1 MKSGSGNAREYDY
14 SSLETV
20 LSGEAQRMLGQ
31 QSAQVL
37 AKYGTV
43 RPELE
48 DLHDVVSYSVSK
60 VNTVLKTARKQL
72 DPLRDRFDFTSKAGL
87 DDLSL
92 FRFINNVGGGLTTF
106 VYNSYTRLHQME
118 LYLNVLLPVLNATK
132 PPELTS
138 VIMAEESG
146 SNLMLAAR
154 EEYHSTVVAFEKLLG
169 GIYLGTRNEYKK
181 LRKKFLGGTALQ
193 PDEDGM
199 EDQLMMSFFG
209 MKPPKK
215 EAAGPAV
222 ALIDDNCILTQLFL
236 DIADNLPRYYEKVTP
251 VLKRGKLTGKT
262 ATTKFLDNGEVEDW
276 AGTMISISDP
286 TYWNYINAPSELTSN
301 ILAITKAFQTAYAR
315 VAPAIH
321 ALVVKADLIHSDED
335 LRFAIEDPNTLVK
348 QYNRINFLSIRP
360 SAEDIA
366 PRTKMDTDMAI
377 ARNKL
382 FLHLKETLTA
392 LSGMSHFEQAT
403 EDYAILRT
411 KEAIELKK
419 AMDDILKTEEQ
430 KNLARNIQDDNEFYL
445 GKSGNLGSL
454 GSEREPAP
462 KISYE
467 DVVGASFVTAKQHI
481 EEVVKVASHPQIM
494 RLSAPRGDV
503 KSNIM
508 LIGPYGCH
516 RKGQEII
523 MYDGSL
529 KKVEDIQVGDLLMGQ
544 DSTSREVLRLVQGVD
559 DMMEIVPKKGD
570 PWVVNSNHILSLM
583 KTQKRT
589 KLQGKQSY
597 KRIAEI
603 VDVPL
608 NEYITWA
615 KSKKQSHPLFRVGVD
630 FVPTATPLPIDPYF
644 LGTLL
649 GDGCVRNRIAVT
661 TSNQEIAK
669 AAYATAEDFG
679 LSVSIEDS
687 CSTKSYH
694 LSTGMKGG
702 KENILRTELKRL
714 NLFDHD
720 AETKFIPQMY
730 KTASKNERLALLAGL
745 IDTDGNLHGASCYDY
760 VTKSKQLADDITFVA
775 RSLGMAAYIK
785 PCQKKSQTGAVG
797 NYFRMIIS
805 GNVAA
810 IPVRV
815 DYKIASPRKQV
826 KNVLHVGF
834 SVNPLS
840 KEQYFGFVLNGDQ
853 RYLSKDFTVFHN
865 CGKSEMAKA
874 IGADKRIIGF
884 NVSTADML
892 TAYMHESVK
901 NVKRMYDL
909 AKDMRRSS
917 RYTKPVGILMDEFD
931 RLFTYG
937 EGVHAAYDG
946 SRMTGVLQEM
956 MDGIVGYEGV
966 FLVAL
971 TNLPKS
977 VPEAVLRR
985 FKYIDVVGQLSQ
997 EERAHLFKHFL
1008 TRGLPIN
1015 PSVTQENYMA
1025 WSEIMVGAPGD
1036 VIGKVADEIH
1046 FKFMHELVEAK
1057 PEKVKAIEKALNK
1070 RLRDRESK
1078 KQDFDFIRKALGSC
1092 KMITAE
1098 EIGTALETVIKQPQ
1112 VKMQI
1117 EKAVQVYKDS
1127 EDILKGLSKIGKS
1140 GLGFGGDVRKKSD
1153 LWGRE

>member
-1 MKSGSGNAREYDY
+1 MKSGSGNAREYDF

-48 DLHDVVSYSVSK
+48 DLYDAVSYSVSK
-60 VNTVLKTARKQL
+60 VNAVLKTARKQL

-132 PPELTS
+132 TPELTS

-146 SNLMLAAR
+146 GNLMLAAR

-193 PDEDGM
+193 PDEDNM
-199 EDQLMMSFFG
+199 EDQLMLSFFG

-222 ALIDDNCILTQLFL
+222 ALIDNNCILTQLFL

-262 ATTKFLDNGEVEDW
+262 TTTKFLDNGEVEDW
-276 AGTMISISDP
+276 AETMISISDP

-321 ALVVKADLIHSDED
+321 ALVVKADLIRSDED
-335 LRFAIEDPNTLVK
+335 RRFAIEDPNTLVK

-419 AMDDILKTEEQ
+419 AMDEILKTEEQ

-467 DVVGASFVTAKQHI
+467 DVVGASFITAKQHI

-508 LIGPYGCH
+508 LIGPYG
-516 RKGQEII
+516 
-523 MYDGSL
+523 
-529 KKVEDIQVGDLLMGQ
+529 
-544 DSTSREVLRLVQGVD
+544 
-559 DMMEIVPKKGD
+559 
-570 PWVVNSNHILSLM
+570 
-583 KTQKRT
+583 
-589 KLQGKQSY
+589 
-597 KRIAEI
+597 
-603 VDVPL
+603 
-608 NEYITWA
+608 
-615 KSKKQSHPLFRVGVD
+615 
-630 FVPTATPLPIDPYF
+630 
-644 LGTLL
+644 
-649 GDGCVRNRIAVT
+649 
-661 TSNQEIAK
+661 
-669 AAYATAEDFG
+669 
-679 LSVSIEDS
+679 
-687 CSTKSYH
+687 
-694 LSTGMKGG
+694 
-702 KENILRTELKRL
+702 
-714 NLFDHD
+714 
-720 AETKFIPQMY
+720 
-730 KTASKNERLALLAGL
+730 
-745 IDTDGNLHGASCYDY
+745 
-760 VTKSKQLADDITFVA
+760 
-775 RSLGMAAYIK
+775 
-785 PCQKKSQTGAVG
+785 
-797 NYFRMIIS
+797 
-805 GNVAA
+805 
-810 IPVRV
+810 
-815 DYKIASPRKQV
+815 
-826 KNVLHVGF
+826 
-834 SVNPLS
+834 
-840 KEQYFGFVLNGDQ
+840 
-853 RYLSKDFTVFHN
+853 

-997 EERAHLFKHFL
+997 EERAQLFKHFL
-1008 TRGLPIN
+1008 TRGLPID

-1078 KQDFDFIRKALGSC
+1078 KQDFDFIRKALGSY
-1092 KMITAE
+1092 KTITAE
-1098 EIGTALETVIKQPQ
+1098 EISSALETVIKQPQ

-1153 LWGRE
+1153 LWGKD

>member
-1 MKSGSGNAREYDY
+1 
-14 SSLETV
+14 
-20 LSGEAQRMLGQ
+20 
-31 QSAQVL
+31 
-37 AKYGTV
+37 
-43 RPELE
+43 
-48 DLHDVVSYSVSK
+48 
-60 VNTVLKTARKQL
+60 
-72 DPLRDRFDFTSKAGL
+72 
-87 DDLSL
+87 
-92 FRFINNVGGGLTTF
+92 
-106 VYNSYTRLHQME
+106 
-118 LYLNVLLPVLNATK
+118 
-132 PPELTS
+132 
-138 VIMAEESG
+138 
-146 SNLMLAAR
+146 
-154 EEYHSTVVAFEKLLG
+154 
-169 GIYLGTRNEYKK
+169 
-181 LRKKFLGGTALQ
+181 
-193 PDEDGM
+193 
-199 EDQLMMSFFG
+199 
-209 MKPPKK
+209 
-215 EAAGPAV
+215 
-222 ALIDDNCILTQLFL
+222 
-236 DIADNLPRYYEKVTP
+236 
-251 VLKRGKLTGKT
+251 
-262 ATTKFLDNGEVEDW
+262 
-276 AGTMISISDP
+276 
-286 TYWNYINAPSELTSN
+286 
-301 ILAITKAFQTAYAR
+301 
-315 VAPAIH
+315 
-321 ALVVKADLIHSDED
+321 
-335 LRFAIEDPNTLVK
+335 
-348 QYNRINFLSIRP
+348 
-360 SAEDIA
+360 
-366 PRTKMDTDMAI
+366 MDTDMAI

-467 DVVGASFVTAKQHI
+467 DVVGASFITAKQHI

-516 RKGQEII
+516 RKGQGIL
-523 MYDGSL
+523 MFDGSI
-529 KKVEDIQVGDLLMGQ
+529 KKVEDIVFGDLLMGP
-544 DSTSREVLRLVQGVD
+544 DSSPRTLLRLVRGVD
-559 DMMEIVPKKGD
+559 DMVEIVPKKGD
-570 PWVVNSNHILSLM
+570 PWVVNQHHTMKLV
-583 KTQKRT
+583 KTQDKSR
-589 KLQGKQSY
+589 KGYRAINELV
-597 KRIAEI
+597 E
-603 VDVPL
+603 VPL
-608 NEYITWA
+608 NEYLTW
-615 KSKKQSHPLFRVGVD
+615 SQYKKTIHPLYRVGVD
-630 FVPTATPLPIDPYF
+630 FQKTTENTNLSIEPYI
-644 LGTLL
+644 LGGLL
-649 GDGCVRNRIAVT
+649 GDGCLRNRQSVSTADPEIV
-661 TSNQEIAK
+661 QEIY
-669 AAYATAEDFG
+669 AYAASAG
-679 LSVSIEDS
+679 LSINTQSKPENLAMDYNI
-687 CSTKSYH
+687 T
-694 LSTGMKGG
+694 TGMIGG
-702 KENILRTELKRL
+702 QDNPLRTKLRKM
-714 NLFDHD
+714 NLFDSD
-720 AETKFIPQMY
+720 SGNKFIPYAY
-730 KTASKNERLALLAGL
+730 KTSSKENRREILAGL
-745 IDTDGNLHGASCYDY
+745 IDTDGHLHGSTCYDL
-760 VTKSKQLADDITFVA
+760 TSKSKQLTTDIAFIA
-775 RSLGMAAYIK
+775 RSLGMAAYVR
-785 PCQKKSQTGAVG
+785 PCKKKSQNGTEGQYYRV
-797 NYFRMIIS
+797 IIS
-805 GNVAA
+805 GDVNQ
-810 IPVRV
+810 IPV
-815 DYKIASPRKQV
+815 KIPRKKASQRV
-826 KNVLHVGF
+826 RKHNVLRTGF
-834 SVNPLS
+834 STRKLGREEFYGFTVNHDNL
-840 KEQYFGFVLNGDQ
+840 
-853 RYLSKDFTVFHN
+853 YLLDDFTVVRN

-997 EERAHLFKHFL
+997 EERAQLFKHFL
-1008 TRGLPIN
+1008 TRGLPID

-1078 KQDFDFIRKALGSC
+1078 KQDFDFIRKALGSY
-1092 KMITAE
+1092 KTITAE
-1098 EIGTALETVIKQPQ
+1098 EISSALETVIKQPQ

-1153 LWGRE
+1153 LWGKD